1 MKKLALALL
10 LAAATTT
17 TAACSDRVS
26 ADDKQAA
33 YRAVVSIAQSGAQSG
48 DIDPETQQRLF
59 YLLCSE
65 LKGCAQSC
73 ARELA
78 ACAKPET
85 DPSQRATL
93 VASCA
98 KDYRQRR
105 DRGEALH
112 PDAWLKERLIGFLDK
127 VHAALTG
134 EEQRQFEAARTK
146 ARLSNR

>member
-10 LAAATTT
+10 LAATT
-17 TAACSDRVS
+17 TACSDSVS
-26 ADDKQAA
+26 TDDKRAA
-33 YRAVVSIAQSGAQSG
+33 YRAVVSIAQSG
-48 DIDPETQQRLF
+48 DMDPETQQRLF

-65 LKGCAQSC
+65 LRGCAQSC
-73 ARELA
+73 GRELA

-98 KDYRQRR
+98 PDYRKRR

-112 PDAWLKERLIGFLDK
+112 PDAWLKERLVAFLDK

-134 EEQRQFEAARTK
+134 EEQRQFEAARTQ
-146 ARLSNR
+146 ARLSKR